1 MASDRTSIDEAYGLF
16 DIVANGRRLLTAE
29 ETKRFHEH
37 VRSIGLHESSHVEL
51 TIPLQHLPANDLG
64 KWLKLAAKYDHHAL
78 FHYTLQVLKARH
90 PKSINTALLQRCLY
104 QPESFTYS
112 PTAEWKANHIAILS
126 DIIRLQDEEYDLSE
140 CAGEL
145 SLCIGSCLQRGIDV
159 SSIDPAIVSLWFD
172 IAFRS
177 SAYGPELYQNT
188 LRQLMGSVPFV
199 DEGNVHTV
207 SLHRCFDLLLA
218 EQDLTVSKEVF
229 QSALARCCEHPL
241 FRSPP
246 DVWYFNRLLA
256 KRNDDFLQHDFQ
268 KDILEFVKIHLAC
281 DREEKT
287 ALLRQL
293 RNLHSF
299 PEVTG
304 RLNKK
309 RYATDDAYRL
319 GENDVSRV
327 FGDPLVGDLIGQFA
341 KGVTPHHTKKNKKE
355 EEEEEAKEKKRGGR
369 RTRKRKRLRK
379 RRRAVV

>member
-1 MASDRTSIDEAYGLF
+1 MASDRTSIKEAYRLF
-16 DIVANGRRLLTAE
+16 DVIANGRRLLTE
-29 ETKRFHEH
+29 EERKRFHEH
-37 VRSIGLHESSHVEL
+37 VRSIGIHQSSHVEL
-51 TIPLQHLPANDLG
+51 TRPLQQLSPNELG

-78 FHYTLQVLKARH
+78 FHYTLQVLKHRDRDRDR
-90 PKSINTALLQRCLY
+90 INAALLQRCLY

-126 DIIRLQDEEYDLSE
+126 DIIRLQDEGYDLSE
-140 CAGEL
+140 CADVL
-145 SLCIGSCLQRGIDV
+145 SLCIGSCLQRGIDL
-159 SSIDPAIVSLWFD
+159 SRIDKDIVSLWFD

-188 LRQLMGSVPFV
+188 LRQLMGSVPSV
-199 DEGNVHTV
+199 DEGSIHTV

-218 EQDLTVSKEVF
+218 EQDLPVTKEVF

-246 DVWYFNRLLA
+246 DAWYFNRLLA
-256 KRNDDFLQHDFQ
+256 ERNDDFFRLDFQ
-268 KDILEFVKIHLAC
+268 NDILAFVKTHLAC

-309 RYATDDAYRL
+309 RYATDEAYRR

-327 FGDPLVGDLIGQFA
+327 FGDPLVVDLIGQFA

-355 EEEEEAKEKKRGGR
+355 EEEEAEEAERGGR

-379 RRRAVV
+379 RRR